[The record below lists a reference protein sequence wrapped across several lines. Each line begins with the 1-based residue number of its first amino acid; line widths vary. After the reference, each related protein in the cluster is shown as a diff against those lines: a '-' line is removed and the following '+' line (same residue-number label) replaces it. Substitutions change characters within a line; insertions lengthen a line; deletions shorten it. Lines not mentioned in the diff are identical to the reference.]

1 MKQYKEGWEL
11 PNPFLNAEG
20 KLVENPKEWEKQ
32 REYLKSLL
40 IRYQYGTVPPA
51 PPFYRE
57 EAISKKELLEGAG
70 IEENIRLYFGPK
82 GEITFR
88 IIVLR
93 PNDSEK
99 HKTAIVPSY
108 VNAKAAEES
117 IRAGYCVVVFDPTE
131 PAPDD
136 FDYKRGSCYQT
147 YPEYTWKVIAMW
159 AWLQSRTLDYLLM
172 QPYVDSSCVI
182 SAGHS
187 RYGKTALCCA
197 VMDER
202 FTICAA
208 AGSGCGGMASNRY
221 SGNRLGDGLGFVE
234 TNGWLM
240 REDGIAYWFV
250 DDFGKY
256 GNKETACAHWEENRL
271 DFDAHFIGAV
281 IAPRPLI
288 VLEGLDDQWS
298 NPFGTQISWYAVA
311 EVYRFLGAEENC
323 AMHFREG
330 GHMFC
335 SEDWRV
341 LRDFVGN
348 RVENKEKET
357 IYKTAA
363 LGYDVSYG
371 FGWRCPGRQDHPTL
385 EDFFHGSV
393 SGKQG
398 RIWSFQ

>member
-1 MKQYKEGWEL
+1 MNQYKEGWEL

-20 KLVENPKEWEKQ
+20 KLVENLKEWKEQ

-57 EAISKKELLEGAG
+57 EATGKKELLEGAG

-108 VNAKAAEES
+108 VNARAAEES

-208 AGSGCGGMASNRY
+208 TNR
-221 SGNRLGDGLGFVE
+221 S
-234 TNGWLM
+234 
-240 REDGIAYWFV
+240 IAYPHRFV
-250 DDFGKY
+250 KSFFQNGTY
-256 GNKETACAHWEENRL
+256 EIRHENRKSFL
-271 DFDAHFIGAV
+271 LFAV
-281 IAPRPLI
+281 FPVQPLKP
-288 VLEGLDDQWS
+288 GSQ
-298 NPFGTQISWYAVA
+298 PFRRSEKRDCRADRA
-311 EVYRFLGAEENC
+311 E
-323 AMHFREG
+323 
-330 GHMFC
+330 
-335 SEDWRV
+335 
-341 LRDFVGN
+341 
-348 RVENKEKET
+348 
-357 IYKTAA
+357 
-363 LGYDVSYG
+363 YD
-371 FGWRCPGRQDHPTL
+371 RRQDMRA
-385 EDFFHGSV
+385 V
-393 SGKQG
+393 
-398 RIWSFQ
+398 

>member
-1 MKQYKEGWEL
+1 MNQYKEGWEL

-20 KLVENPKEWEKQ
+20 KLVENPKEWKEQ

-131 PAPDD
+131 PAPDN

-159 AWLQSRTLDYLLM
+159 AWLQSRTLDYLLFLS
-172 QPYVDSSCVI
+172 YVDCCFVI
-182 SAGHS
+182 F
-187 RYGKTALCCA
+187 CC
-197 VMDER
+197 
-202 FTICAA
+202 
-208 AGSGCGGMASNRY
+208 
-221 SGNRLGDGLGFVE
+221 L
-234 TNGWLM
+234 
-240 REDGIAYWFV
+240 
-250 DDFGKY
+250 
-256 GNKETACAHWEENRL
+256 
-271 DFDAHFIGAV
+271 
-281 IAPRPLI
+281 
-288 VLEGLDDQWS
+288 
-298 NPFGTQISWYAVA
+298 
-311 EVYRFLGAEENC
+311 
-323 AMHFREG
+323 
-330 GHMFC
+330 
-335 SEDWRV
+335 
-341 LRDFVGN
+341 
-348 RVENKEKET
+348 
-357 IYKTAA
+357 
-363 LGYDVSYG
+363 
-371 FGWRCPGRQDHPTL
+371 
-385 EDFFHGSV
+385 
-393 SGKQG
+393 
-398 RIWSFQ
+398 